1 MNGTHSLFP
10 MGPTVGTGAGA
21 SAVVVAVV
29 IVVAF
34 CFIEKPKC
42 IQIKPQFLYLMDE

>member
-10 MGPTVGTGAGA
+10 MGPTAGAGA
-21 SAVVVAVV
+21 SAVVVALV

>member
-1 MNGTHSLFP
+1 MALTHYSLWVLQP
-10 MGPTVGTGAGA
+10 VPVP
-21 SAVVVAVV
+21 SAVVVALV